1 MGFYSPSQLTQ
12 DLRRHE
18 GTILAA
24 DVCVSEWECT
34 LEYTKSEPTKSEP
47 KHISSFP
54 RKRES
59 SVVDT
64 NAIESPRGRSEH
76 KSERAAD
83 LSSPPAL
90 RLGLCMVKG
99 LSEVAGKKVVA
110 TRGAQAFADVDD
122 LARRANLNRHD
133 MEALAAAG
141 ALGALS
147 GHRRHAIW
155 DVSGIERMP
164 PLLADS
170 VIDEM
175 PPALIAPSEGED
187 IVADYASLGLTL
199 GRHPLA
205 LLRERLQRQ
214 HMLTAA
220 ELRELPHGRIARVTG
235 LVTGRQ
241 RPGTASGVTFVTLE
255 DETGMVNVIV
265 WRDLAERQ
273 RKELLRSNLLTVYG
287 TLERA
292 GEVVHLIA
300 GRLRDQSAMLGK
312 LTTRSRDFH

>member
-1 MGFYSPSQLTQ
+1 
-12 DLRRHE
+12 
-18 GTILAA
+18 
-24 DVCVSEWECT
+24 
-34 LEYTKSEPTKSEP
+34 
-47 KHISSFP
+47 
-54 RKRES
+54 
-59 SVVDT
+59 
-64 NAIESPRGRSEH
+64 
-76 KSERAAD
+76 
-83 LSSPPAL
+83 
-90 RLGLCMVKG
+90 MVKG
-99 LSEVAGKKVVA
+99 LSEVVGKKVVA
-110 TRGAQAFADVDD
+110 ARGAQAFADVND
-122 LARRANLNRHD
+122 LAHRAELNRHD
-133 MEALAAAG
+133 MKALAAAG
-141 ALGALS
+141 ALANLS
-147 GHRRHAIW
+147 GHRRNALW
-155 DVSGIERMP
+155 DGTGVERMS

-214 HMLTAA
+214 HMLTAV

-265 WRDLAERQ
+265 WHDLAERQ
-273 RKELLRSNLLTVYG
+273 RKELLRSHLLTVYG

-300 GRLRDQSAMLGK
+300 GRLRDQSAHLVRGFDVAREEDEAPRPDVGEEG
-312 LTTRSRDFH
+312 LLRPGQGEPRAAQDAG